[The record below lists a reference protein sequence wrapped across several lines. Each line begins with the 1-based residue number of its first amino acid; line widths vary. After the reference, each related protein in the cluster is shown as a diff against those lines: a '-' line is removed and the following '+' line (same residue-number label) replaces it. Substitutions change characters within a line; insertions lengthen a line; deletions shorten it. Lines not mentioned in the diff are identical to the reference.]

1 MLSNLQIGT
10 RLMFLVGLFSVLLM
24 SVGALGLRN
33 MALIQQ
39 GLETVYKDRVVPLR
53 DIKLISDMYAVNIVD
68 TAHKVRGGSLSWAQG
83 RQRVEE
89 AQRGIA
95 QTWQSYLTTYLVEQE
110 VRLVEQLTPRM
121 RGADVAVERL
131 RDILHREDAGQ
142 LAEFT
147 TRELYVSIDP
157 VTGLLDELGTLQLQ
171 VAKQEYEKAAG
182 RYTWTRD
189 STVLLIAAGVLLGVL
204 LGFFIVRGIIQPL
217 AEAVSFTER
226 ISRGDLTA
234 RVQSTR
240 RDEAGLLLNAMSDMS
255 ERLSRMIE
263 EVLEGARSL
272 SSASEQVSAT
282 AQSLAQGTSEQA
294 ASVEETASTLEQMS
308 ATLTRSAESSTRVA
322 HMAETSVRE
331 AEEGGTAVRAT
342 VEAMETITRQIAVID
357 EIAYRTNLL
366 ALNAA
371 IESARAGEHGR
382 GFAVV
387 ATEVRKLA
395 ERSQTAAREINA
407 LATSSVALAERSGKA
422 LQSLVP
428 SIQRTHELIQELA
441 ASSGEQRRSMGLIN
455 SAVHQVNDVTQ
466 RNASSSEEL
475 ASTAE
480 ELASQ
485 AEAFTQVMSVFQ
497 VARTRGQQPQ
507 QPALHQGALAR
518 HPVVPP
524 RAPQPALAPIGE
536 RKGHTTRPSQDKHF
550 RPFT

>member
-10 RLMFLVGLFSVLLM
+10 RLMFLVGLFCVLLM

-53 DIKLISDMYAVNIVD
+53 DIKLLSDMYAVNIVD

-95 QTWQSYLTTYLVEQE
+95 QTWQSYLTTYLVEQ
-110 VRLVEQLTPRM
+110 
-121 RGADVAVERL
+121 
-131 RDILHREDAGQ
+131 
-142 LAEFT
+142 
-147 TRELYVSIDP
+147 
-157 VTGLLDELGTLQLQ
+157 
-171 VAKQEYEKAAG
+171 
-182 RYTWTRD
+182 
-189 STVLLIAAGVLLGVL
+189 
-204 LGFFIVRGIIQPL
+204 
-217 AEAVSFTER
+217 
-226 ISRGDLTA
+226 
-234 RVQSTR
+234 
-240 RDEAGLLLNAMSDMS
+240 
-255 ERLSRMIE
+255 
-263 EVLEGARSL
+263 
-272 SSASEQVSAT
+272 
-282 AQSLAQGTSEQA
+282 
-294 ASVEETASTLEQMS
+294 VEETASTLEQMS

-331 AEEGGTAVRAT
+331 AEAGGTAVRAT

-441 ASSGEQRRSMGLIN
+441 ASSGEQRRSMELIN

>member
-1 MLSNLQIGT
+1 MLSNLRVGT
-10 RLMFLVGLFSVLLM
+10 RLMFLVGLFSVLLIG
-24 SVGALGLRN
+24 VGALGLRN

-53 DIKLISDMYAVNIVD
+53 DIKFISDMYAVNIVD

-83 RQRVEE
+83 RQRLEE

-95 QTWQSYLTTYLVEQE
+95 QAWQSYLTTYLVEQE

-121 RGADVAVERL
+121 RGADVAVDRL

-147 TRELYVSIDP
+147 TRELYVAIDP

-171 VAKQEYEKAAG
+171 VAKQEYGKAAG

-189 STVLLIAAGVLLGVL
+189 STVFLIAAGVLLGVL

-217 AEAVSFTER
+217 AEAVSLTER
-226 ISRGDLTA
+226 IARGDLTA

-308 ATLTRSAESSTRVA
+308 VTLTRSAESSTQVA
-322 HMAETSVRE
+322 HMAKTSVRE
-331 AEEGGTAVRAT
+331 AEEGGAAVRAT
-342 VEAMETITRQIAVID
+342 VEAME
-357 EIAYRTNLL
+357 
-366 ALNAA
+366 
-371 IESARAGEHGR
+371 
-382 GFAVV
+382 
-387 ATEVRKLA
+387 
-395 ERSQTAAREINA
+395 
-407 LATSSVALAERSGKA
+407 
-422 LQSLVP
+422 
-428 SIQRTHELIQELA
+428 
-441 ASSGEQRRSMGLIN
+441 
-455 SAVHQVNDVTQ
+455 
-466 RNASSSEEL
+466 
-475 ASTAE
+475 
-480 ELASQ
+480 
-485 AEAFTQVMSVFQ
+485 
-497 VARTRGQQPQ
+497 
-507 QPALHQGALAR
+507 
-518 HPVVPP
+518 
-524 RAPQPALAPIGE
+524 
-536 RKGHTTRPSQDKHF
+536 TRPSQDKHF